1 MKIQCSIWLGK
12 DMVYIIVK
20 YCSKLFRPL
29 ASITG
34 SSIVWLSISNA
45 HSVVHLNK
53 SMHPPFP
60 R

>member
-1 MKIQCSIWLGK
+1 
-12 DMVYIIVK
+12 MVYIIVK